1 MKLFLQCTYPLID
14 LNYWNIEF
22 ENSSRTILIY
32 LYFSNMI
39 FTVYVARKIQV
50 QNRQKIKFVQ
60 FDFSNSIFQ
69 NPIIKNRFTGKI
81 YFLLG

>member
-60 FDFSNSIFQ
+60 LDFSNSIVQ
-69 NPIIKNRFTGKI
+69 KSSVHQ
-81 YFLLG
+81 